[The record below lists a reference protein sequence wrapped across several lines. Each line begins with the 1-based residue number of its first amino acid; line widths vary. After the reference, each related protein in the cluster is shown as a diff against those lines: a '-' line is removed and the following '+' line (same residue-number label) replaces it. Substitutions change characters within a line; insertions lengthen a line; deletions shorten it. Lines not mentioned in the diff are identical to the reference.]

1 MEKIAEKEVD
11 LQKVSG
17 LMEPR
22 LTPVSKMARF
32 LGLSRP
38 TVYNRLD
45 KLVELGV
52 LEKDYREQRKEN
64 KINSD
69 ESEKGIG

>member
-1 MEKIAEKEVD
+1 
-11 LQKVSG
+11 
-17 LMEPR
+17 
-22 LTPVSKMARF
+22 MARF

-64 KINSD
+64 KSIRTNLKKESDDDFVSINL
-69 ESEKGIG
+69 